1 MPRPVLS
8 ETTFNSDNIA
18 TSILQQANLQITNS
32 QLGVT
37 DISSNFSFNS
47 GWQAEA
53 HDIIA
58 YAFNGFVYI
67 NINCVHPGGSP
78 TTGEVFVTNSNSD
91 YYPITKTTMPSIANE
106 ADSAYSVLFRT
117 NGNID
122 QLSPY
127 NPGSSNFHIVVNGF
141 YRYA

>member
-1 MPRPVLS
+1 MPKPVLS
-8 ETTFNSDNIA
+8 DSLFNADDVA
-18 TSILQQANLQITNS
+18 TAVLSEANLQVTNS

-37 DISSNFSFNS
+37 DISSNYSFDS

-53 HDIIA
+53 HGIIA
-58 YAFNGFVYI
+58 YAFNGFVFI

-78 TTGEVFVTNSNSD
+78 TTGEGLVTNSNSD
-91 YYPITKTTMPSIANE
+91 YHPIEKTTMPSIANE
-106 ADSAYSVLFRT
+106 ADSAYSVVFQT